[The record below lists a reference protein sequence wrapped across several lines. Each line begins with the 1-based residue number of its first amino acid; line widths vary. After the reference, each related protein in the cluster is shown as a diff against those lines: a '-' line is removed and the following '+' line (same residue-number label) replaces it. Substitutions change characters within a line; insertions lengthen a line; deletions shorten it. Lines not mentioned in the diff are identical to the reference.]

1 MAKGERVGDSGGE
14 GEGGECEEWIKAVLN
29 CPVVTIELE
38 IALTR
43 PAS

>member
-1 MAKGERVGDSGGE
+1 MVGVVVGS
-14 GEGGECEEWIKAVLN
+14 VLKRLLRES

-43 PAS
+43 PDT